1 MLFIDLCI
9 RIFVVSLT
17 HVVHLG
23 KMNNKLVFGGQCT
36 MQNANGIPEWK
47 TSSIDQDLT
56 HMWGFCLSNLFISF
70 LMLEQ
75 LPKQTET
82 YYLLI
87 VHR

>member
-1 MLFIDLCI
+1 
-9 RIFVVSLT
+9 
-17 HVVHLG
+17 
-23 KMNNKLVFGGQCT
+23 MNNKLVFGGRCT
-36 MQNANGIPEWK
+36 MQNANGIPELK
-47 TSSIDQDLT
+47 TSSMDQDLA
-56 HMWGFCLSNLFISF
+56 HMWDVCLSNLLISF

>member
-1 MLFIDLCI
+1 M
-9 RIFVVSLT
+9 SLT

-23 KMNNKLVFGGQCT
+23 KMNNKLVFGGYNVPC
-36 MQNANGIPEWK
+36 NANGIPEWK
-47 TSSIDQDLT
+47 TSSIDQDLA
-56 HMWGFCLSNLFISF
+56 HMWGFCLSNFFYKL